1 LALRAAALVILITG
15 STTPKGPS
23 AVSGETVIALR
34 TPAPLV
40 DLLKHPVRRTR
51 AHGRRWRLRHIVSRA
66 LEHVSWWAHRAALRL
81 GDDLVRS

>member
-1 LALRAAALVILITG
+1 MALRAAALVILITG
-15 STTPKGPS
+15 STTPKDWDPDEDGPS

-34 TPAPLV
+34 TPAQLV

-66 LEHVSWWAHRAALRL
+66 LEHVS
-81 GDDLVRS
+81 